1 MLLRG
6 GHPACERRVAFFL
19 PYYMD
24 EEDFQEE
31 EQFRALQVTAGF
43 GQPGHR
49 DYLGAI
55 LNLGIRRDFLGD
67 IWVKENRARRLLPA
81 QCGEPPSALPRSR
94 RPLRRSGGRGRPL

>member
-31 EQFRALQVTAGF
+31 EQFRALQVTA
-43 GQPGHR
+43 
-49 DYLGAI
+49 ASAS
-55 LNLGIRRDFLGD
+55 
-67 IWVKENRARRLLPA
+67 RATGTISA
-81 QCGEPPSALPRSR
+81 PS
-94 RPLRRSGGRGRPL
+94 